1 MRHGLVAPPAGRI
14 LASGARMNICD
25 RLSLILLGLRRQLG
39 ADNSG
44 GVIQIENSRGRALD
58 LMLKRCASLAGRIGC
73 NLNLLAAL
81 CGTDKYGAHDYTP
94 IYQELMSRL
103 RGQPVRLLEIG
114 VGGFQ
119 GGLGGESLLM
129 WAAYFPK
136 GMLYGIDI
144 YDKTSLSR
152 GRIKVLQCS
161 QTDRP
166 RLVEIGEAYGPFD
179 FIIDDGSHLNSHQI
193 ESFQI
198 LWPFVKDHGA
208 YIIEDVQT
216 SYWPAF
222 GGGHVESREYAN
234 SCMSYFK
241 GMVDSV
247 NWPEFLEP
255 AGPRSPID
263 PTIGRIA
270 FHHNLVVITKESSV
284 RRSNVRLD
292 DERLRKMLMSRKA
305 PDSSNSG

>member
-1 MRHGLVAPPAGRI
+1 M
-14 LASGARMNICD
+14 SFCD
-25 RLSLILLGLRRQLG
+25 RLSLIVLGLRRQLG

-44 GVIQIENSRGRALD
+44 GAVQTENARGRALD
-58 LMLKRCASLAGRIGC
+58 RMLKRCASLAGRVGC

-103 RGQPVRLLEIG
+103 RGRPVRLLEIG
-114 VGGFQ
+114 VGGYH
-119 GGLGGESLLM
+119 GGLGGDSLLM

-136 GMLYGIDI
+136 GLLYGIDI

-152 GRIKVLQCS
+152 GRTKVLQCS

-166 RLVEIGEAYGPFD
+166 RLVEIGKAYGPFD
-179 FIIDDGSHLNSHQI
+179 FIIDDGSHLNSHQV
-193 ESFQI
+193 ESFRI
-198 LWPFVKDHGA
+198 LWPFVKDHGS
-208 YIIEDVQT
+208 YFIEDVQT

-222 GGGHVESREYAN
+222 GGGPVESREYAD
-234 SCMSYFK
+234 SCMSHFK

-255 AGPRSPID
+255 TGSRSPLD

-270 FHHNLVVITKESSV
+270 FHHNLIVISKDASV
-284 RRSNVRLD
+284 RRSNVRLE
-292 DERLRKMLMSRKA
+292 DERLREMLMSRKVA
-305 PDSSNSG
+305 DSSSSV